1 METHAEELRGRILL
15 LEDGL
20 SKAEHEAATKGAALR
35 KLEAD
40 FHSRTDAF
48 ATELRSAQAMVDE
61 LSGEVQR
68 GKERLAAATRS
79 RATAQEEA
87 ANVGIALGEVEARA
101 SARVLAM
108 EAQVGG
114 LVEGLKGAQ
123 RELEEVREREEA
135 ARAALGEA
143 NGELSGLVAE
153 RDAYAASL
161 ALAQEEAR
169 GLAASYAAQI
179 SALTTS
185 LGALDKQ
192 NKGAQALLASLLE
205 QRKALEGEVAR
216 LSGDGE

>member
-1 METHAEELRGRILL
+1 LAETHAEELRGRILL
-15 LEDGL
+15 LEDSVG
-20 SKAEHEAATKGAALR
+20 KFEHEATTKGAALR

-87 ANVGIALGEVEARA
+87 ASAGIALGEVEARA
-101 SARVLAM
+101 TARVLAL
-108 EAQVGG
+108 EAQVAG

-123 RELEEVREREEA
+123 REVEELRGREEA
-135 ARAALGEA
+135 AREALGAA
-143 NGELSGLVAE
+143 NGELGGVMAE

-161 ALAQEEAR
+161 ALAQDEAR
-169 GLAASYAAQI
+169 GWAASHSAQI
-179 SALTTS
+179 NALTTS

-216 LSGDGE
+216 LSGE